1 MCAGNRSNI
10 YGYTCTRI
18 QVLYLIDIYTSKN
31 EFYQHNKEKKLI
43 IFIPNDG
50 EVQKLSDLHL
60 KSHTH
65 NQALQY
71 KKVLTA
77 QGQYLKRHVLPTV
90 GR

>member
-1 MCAGNRSNI
+1 M
-10 YGYTCTRI
+10 
-18 QVLYLIDIYTSKN
+18 
-31 EFYQHNKEKKLI
+31 I

-77 QGQYLKRHVLPTV
+77 QGQYLKRHVLQTV
-90 GR
+90 GRKTEFALFMFIFNCILSALIFRVLIKFTDVNAFFN